1 MKTTSNE
8 LLEQLTTLQDK
19 TISKREAMAAQ
30 IMAQLAAASHGT
42 NSPMMIAKQ
51 AVIYA
56 DALLSE
62 LGGNNE

>member
-8 LLEQLTTLQDK
+8 LLEQLTALQDK
-19 TISKREAMAAQ
+19 TMTKREAIATQVMT
-30 IMAQLAAASHGT
+30 QLAAASHGT

-62 LGGNNE
+62 LGGNND